1 MNLKLLAKHI
11 AGAFHSAINPVLADD
26 KSNIACF
33 FTADVVGHKRFAM
46 NFGGYPRSEIAEIN
60 AQANLEVQM
69 SLFSELQDFS
79 TGNNPNAGLTDA
91 EIMLSHRSKYMQ
103 TASEM
108 QSWIESQ
115 LAYRDAKMAATKS
128 VEPSNGDGDG
138 KPIVEPSQE

>member
-1 MNLKLLAKHI
+1 MNLKLLAKHV
-11 AGAFHSAINPVLADD
+11 AGAFYPAINPVLADD
-26 KSNIACF
+26 KSNIDCF

-69 SLFSELQDFS
+69 SLLSELQDFS

-115 LAYRDAKMAATKS
+115 LAYRDAKMATGKS
-128 VEPSNGDGDG
+128 VEPSKGDDDG
-138 KPIVEPSQE
+138 KPIVESSQE